1 MEHRML
7 LRKFLMK
14 LKGASSYGLIDN
26 LALTLNGNQLKA
38 VNDAVPTSTCNNGFE
53 FRDGAKVGTVHNFV

>member
-1 MEHRML
+1 
-7 LRKFLMK
+7 MK